1 MSLARTRERVT
12 KLRVLARLASLA
24 QIGEL
29 ARRLFVGFNMARDFV
44 AQSATSRPRKARLL
58 NKLVRSTCTKSTT
71 ELDDETN

>member
-1 MSLARTRERVT
+1 MRERAT

-58 NKLVRSTCTKSTT
+58 NKLVRSACTKSTT

>member
-1 MSLARTRERVT
+1 MSLARTRERAT

-58 NKLVRSTCTKSTT
+58 NKLVSSTCTKSTT

>member
-1 MSLARTRERVT
+1 MSLARTRERAT

-44 AQSATSRPRKARLL
+44 AQSATSRPRNARLL
-58 NKLVRSTCTKSTT
+58 NKLVRSTCTNSTT